1 MTDVIEK
8 SKIGSAATF
17 SSNPRIGL
25 LSDIGKRRP
34 VDEDSI
40 LALESISVFES
51 KADSKFLLA
60 LADGM
65 GGHSKGEVGSRIAIN
80 AIAEKL
86 YPKLLSKINY
96 ANEIKNAINVA
107 NTRILDYTDEHREAH
122 GMGTTVVCAVVEG
135 NAVYLGNVG
144 DSRAYVI
151 SKDEIRRITKDHS
164 YVQELVDKGEITQK
178 EAASHEQK
186 NVITRAVGIY
196 SEIETD
202 TMKLTLSDDEY
213 LLLCCD
219 GQLIHVEDKEL
230 QKIVI
235 NANSVQEACQK
246 LIDVANKRGGEDNI
260 SVILLAPE
268 STKN

>member
-1 MTDVIEK
+1 MTGANEK
-8 SKIGSAATF
+8 SKFEFADTF

-25 LSDIGKRRP
+25 LSDIGKRRK

-40 LALESISVFES
+40 LALESITAFES
-51 KADSKFLLA
+51 KIDSKFLLV

-80 AIAEKL
+80 TIAEKL

-107 NTRILDYTDEHREAH
+107 NTRILDYTDEHREAQ
-122 GMGTTVVCAVVEG
+122 GMGTTIVCAIVEG

-178 EAASHEQK
+178 EAASHPKK
-186 NVITRAVGIY
+186 NVITRAVGIN
-196 SEIETD
+196 SEVIID
-202 TMKLTLSDDEY
+202 TMKLTLLDDEY

-219 GQLIHVEDKEL
+219 GQLIGVEDEEL
-230 QKIVI
+230 QDIII
-235 NANSVQEACQK
+235 NANSTQDACKK
-246 LIDVANKRGGEDNI
+246 LIDTANKRGGEDNI

>member
-1 MTDVIEK
+1 MADVKKK
-8 SKIGSAATF
+8 SKSEHTTTF

-25 LSDIGKRRP
+25 LSDIGKRRQ

-51 KADSKFLLA
+51 KIDSKFLLV

-65 GGHSKGEVGSRIAIN
+65 GGHSKGEVGSRIAIDT
-80 AIAEKL
+80 IAEKL

-96 ANEIKNAINVA
+96 ANEIKNAISVA
-107 NTRILDYTDEHREAH
+107 NTRILDYTEEHREAH

-135 NAVYLGNVG
+135 NAIHLGNVG

-164 YVQELVDKGEITQK
+164 YVQELIDKGEITQK
-178 EAASHEQK
+178 EAATHKQK

-196 SEIETD
+196 SEVETD

-219 GQLIHVEDKEL
+219 GQLIHVEDEEL
-230 QKIVI
+230 QEIII
-235 NANSVQEACQK
+235 NADSAQEACKK
-246 LIDVANKRGGEDNI
+246 LVEAANERGGEDNI